1 MSRSTSS
8 RERRENDTNSED
20 NSSETTNQER
30 RRCHQGLSRPPFPPL
45 LPPVFPPLT
54 PPHQVLRTRGL
65 QDLGAMKSVCPGT
78 SGKSVVARSS
88 PRDRRGFSSPNPSA
102 ASAAAQEVRSATD
115 GNTSTTP
122 PTSAKK
128 RKLNSSSSSSSSNSS
143 NERED
148 FDSTSSTSTPPQP
161 RDSAAPSTSS
171 FCLGVPVATSSYV
184 PIQKK
189 LRFDDTLEFVGFDTK
204 MAEESSSSSCSSSP
218 TAATSQQQQ
227 QQLKNKSILISS
239 VASVHHANGLAKSS
253 TPVSSFAN
261 SKPGSAKKLV
271 IKNFKDKPKL
281 PENYT
286 DETWQKLKEAV
297 EAIQNSTSIKYNLEE
312 LYQAVE
318 NLCSYKISANLYKQ
332 LRQICEDH
340 IKAQINQFREDSLDS
355 VLFLKKIDKCWQNHC
370 RQMIMIRSIFLF
382 LDRTYVLQN
391 SMLPSIWDMGLELF
405 RAHIISDQ
413 KVQTKT
419 IEGILLLIER
429 ERNGEAIDRT
439 LLRSLLSMLSDLQI
453 YQDSFEQRFLEET
466 NRLYA
471 AEGQK
476 LMQEREVPEYL
487 HHVNKRLEEEADRLI
502 TYLDQTTQ
510 KSLIASVEKQLLGEH
525 LTSIL
530 QKGLNNLLDE
540 NRIQDLSLLYQ
551 LFSRVR
557 GGVQVLLQ
565 QWIEYIK
572 AFGSTI
578 VINPEKDKTMV
589 QELLDF
595 KDKVDHII
603 DTCFLKNEKF
613 INAMKEAFET
623 FINKRPNK
631 PAELIAKYVDSKLRA
646 GNKEA
651 TDEELEKMLDKIMI
665 IFRFIYGKDVFE
677 AFYKKDL
684 AKRLLVGK
692 SASVD
697 AEKSMLSKL
706 KHECGAAFTSKLE
719 GMFKD
724 MELSKDIMIQFK
736 QYMQNQNVPGNIE
749 LTVNILTMGY
759 WPTYVPMEVHLP
771 PEMVKLQEI
780 FKTFYLGKHSGRK
793 LQWQSTL
800 GHCVLK
806 AEFKEGKKELQ
817 VSLFQT
823 LVLLMFNE
831 GEEFSLE
838 EIKQA
843 TGIEDGELRRT
854 LQSLAC
860 GKARVLAKN
869 PKGKDIEDGD
879 KFICNDDFKHKLFRI
894 KINQIQMKETVEEQA
909 STTERVFQDRQYQ
922 IDAAI
927 VRIMKMR
934 KTLSHNLLVS
944 EVYNQLKFPVKPADL
959 KKRIESLIDR
969 DYMERDKEN
978 PNQYNYIA

>member
-1 MSRSTSS
+1 M
-8 RERRENDTNSED
+8 
-20 NSSETTNQER
+20 
-30 RRCHQGLSRPPFPPL
+30 FP
-45 LPPVFPPLT
+45 T
-54 PPHQVLRTRGL
+54 
-65 QDLGAMKSVCPGT
+65 
-78 SGKSVVARSS
+78 
-88 PRDRRGFSSPNPSA
+88 GFSSPNPP
-102 ASAAAQEVRSATD
+102 AAAQEVRPATD
-115 GNTSTTP
+115 GNTS
-122 PTSAKK
+122 SSSSCKK
-128 RKLNSSSSSSSSNSS
+128 RKLNNSSNSNSEREEFDSITSRASSPSKNTSSSSSSII
-143 NERED
+143 
-148 FDSTSSTSTPPQP
+148 STSSC
-161 RDSAAPSTSS
+161 SS
-171 FCLGVPVATSSYV
+171 SGVASSNHHL
-184 PIQKK
+184 QKK
-189 LRFDDTLEFVGFDTK
+189 LRFEDSVDFVGLDVK
-204 MAEESSSSSCSSSP
+204 MAEESSSSSSP
-218 TAATSQQQQ
+218 AASSQQQHQ
-227 QQLKNKSILISS
+227 QQLKNKSLLISS
-239 VASVHHANGLAKSS
+239 VAVGHHANGLTKAASS
-253 TPVSSFAN
+253 TVSSFAN

-340 IKAQINQFREDSLDS
+340 IKAQIHQFREDSLDS
-355 VLFLKKIDKCWQNHC
+355 VLFLKKIDKCWQDHC

-405 RAHIISDQ
+405 RTHIISDQ
-413 KVQTKT
+413 KVQNKT
-419 IEGILLLIER
+419 IDGILLLIER
-429 ERNGEAIDRT
+429 ERNGEAIDRS

-453 YQDSFEQRFLEET
+453 YQDSFEHRFLEET

-471 AEGQK
+471 AEGQR

-487 HHVNKRLEEEADRLI
+487 HHVNKRLEEEADRII
-502 TYLDQTTQ
+502 TYLDQSTQ
-510 KSLIASVEKQLLGEH
+510 KPLIATVEKQLLGEH
-525 LTSIL
+525 LTAIL
-530 QKGLNNLLDE
+530 QKGLNHLLDE

-565 QWIEYIK
+565 HWIEYIK

-603 DTCFLKNEKF
+603 DVCFLKNEKF
-613 INAMKEAFET
+613 VNAMKEAFET

-860 GKARVLAKN
+860 GKARVLTKS
-869 PKGKDIEDGD
+869 PKGKDVEDGD
-879 KFICNDDFKHKLFRI
+879 KFTCNDDFRHKLFRI

>member
-1 MSRSTSS
+1 M
-8 RERRENDTNSED
+8 
-20 NSSETTNQER
+20 
-30 RRCHQGLSRPPFPPL
+30 FP
-45 LPPVFPPLT
+45 T
-54 PPHQVLRTRGL
+54 
-65 QDLGAMKSVCPGT
+65 
-78 SGKSVVARSS
+78 
-88 PRDRRGFSSPNPSA
+88 GFSSPNPSA

-476 LMQEREVPEYL
+476 LMQEREV
-487 HHVNKRLEEEADRLI
+487 
-502 TYLDQTTQ
+502 
-510 KSLIASVEKQLLGEH
+510 
-525 LTSIL
+525 
-530 QKGLNNLLDE
+530 
-540 NRIQDLSLLYQ
+540 
-551 LFSRVR
+551 
-557 GGVQVLLQ
+557 
-565 QWIEYIK
+565 
-572 AFGSTI
+572 
-578 VINPEKDKTMV
+578 
-589 QELLDF
+589 F
-595 KDKVDHII
+595 KNHD
-603 DTCFLKNEKF
+603 
-613 INAMKEAFET
+613 
-623 FINKRPNK
+623 
-631 PAELIAKYVDSKLRA
+631 
-646 GNKEA
+646 
-651 TDEELEKMLDKIMI
+651 
-665 IFRFIYGKDVFE
+665 
-677 AFYKKDL
+677 
-684 AKRLLVGK
+684 
-692 SASVD
+692 
-697 AEKSMLSKL
+697 
-706 KHECGAAFTSKLE
+706 
-719 GMFKD
+719 
-724 MELSKDIMIQFK
+724 
-736 QYMQNQNVPGNIE
+736 
-749 LTVNILTMGY
+749 
-759 WPTYVPMEVHLP
+759 
-771 PEMVKLQEI
+771 
-780 FKTFYLGKHSGRK
+780 
-793 LQWQSTL
+793 
-800 GHCVLK
+800 
-806 AEFKEGKKELQ
+806 
-817 VSLFQT
+817 
-823 LVLLMFNE
+823 
-831 GEEFSLE
+831 
-838 EIKQA
+838 
-843 TGIEDGELRRT
+843 
-854 LQSLAC
+854 
-860 GKARVLAKN
+860 
-869 PKGKDIEDGD
+869 
-879 KFICNDDFKHKLFRI
+879 
-894 KINQIQMKETVEEQA
+894 
-909 STTERVFQDRQYQ
+909 
-922 IDAAI
+922 
-927 VRIMKMR
+927 
-934 KTLSHNLLVS
+934 
-944 EVYNQLKFPVKPADL
+944 
-959 KKRIESLIDR
+959 
-969 DYMERDKEN
+969 
-978 PNQYNYIA
+978 

>member
-1 MSRSTSS
+1 MFPT
-8 RERRENDTNSED
+8 
-20 NSSETTNQER
+20 
-30 RRCHQGLSRPPFPPL
+30 GLS
-45 LPPVFPPLT
+45 T
-54 PPHQVLRTRGL
+54 
-65 QDLGAMKSVCPGT
+65 
-78 SGKSVVARSS
+78 
-88 PRDRRGFSSPNPSA
+88 PNPPPPPT
-102 ASAAAQEVRSATD
+102 QEARTAATD
-115 GNTSTTP
+115 VKNDSGNITSP
-122 PTSAKK
+122 KK
-128 RKLNSSSSSSSSNSS
+128 RKINGSEREDTSDTISSSPPKTLNSSSSSSSSSPCS
-143 NERED
+143 P
-148 FDSTSSTSTPPQP
+148 TS
-161 RDSAAPSTSS
+161 
-171 FCLGVPVATSSYV
+171 LH
-184 PIQKK
+184 IQKK
-189 LRFDDTLEFVGFDTK
+189 LRFEDSVDFIGLDVK
-204 MAEESSSSSCSSSP
+204 MAEEAAAAASCSN
-218 TAATSQQQQ
+218 
-227 QQLKNKSILISS
+227 NKSKAVFLPGG
-239 VASVHHANGLAKSS
+239 VGHHANGLTKPAGSGTFS
-253 TPVSSFAN
+253 N
-261 SKPGSAKKLV
+261 SKPGAAKKLV
-271 IKNFKDKPKL
+271 IKNFKEKPKL

-286 DETWQKLKEAV
+286 QETWQKLKEAV

-318 NLCSYKISANLYKQ
+318 NLCSHKISAKLYKQ
-332 LRQICEDH
+332 LRAVCEDH
-340 IKAQINQFREDSLDS
+340 IKAQIDQFREDALDS
-355 VLFLKKIDKCWQNHC
+355 VLFLKKIDKCWQDHC

-405 RAHIISDQ
+405 RFYIISDL
-413 KVQTKT
+413 KVQSKT
-419 IEGILLLIER
+419 IDGILLLIER
-429 ERNGEAIDRT
+429 ERNGEAIDRS

-471 AEGQK
+471 AEGQR
-476 LMQEREVPEYL
+476 LMQQREVPEYL
-487 HHVNKRLEEEADRLI
+487 HHVNKRLEEEADRVI
-502 TYLDQTTQ
+502 TYLDQSTQ
-510 KSLIASVEKQLLGEH
+510 KPLIATVEKQLLGEH
-525 LTSIL
+525 LTATL
-530 QKGLNNLLDE
+530 QKGLTHLLDE

-565 QWIEYIK
+565 HWIEYIK

-595 KDKVDHII
+595 KDKVDHVI
-603 DTCFLKNEKF
+603 DICFMKNEKF
-613 INAMKEAFET
+613 VNAMKEAFET

-631 PAELIAKYVDSKLRA
+631 PAELIAKHVDSKLRA

-724 MELSKDIMIQFK
+724 MELSKDIMVQFK
-736 QYMQNQNVPGNIE
+736 QYMQCQNIPGNIE

-771 PEMVKLQEI
+771 PEMVRLQEI

-806 AEFKEGKKELQ
+806 AEYKEGKKELQ

-831 GEEFSLE
+831 GEEFTLE
-838 EIKQA
+838 EIKLA
-843 TGIEDGELRRT
+843 TGIEDSELRRT

-860 GKARVLAKN
+860 GKARVLTKI
-869 PKGKDIEDGD
+869 PKSKDVEDGD
-879 KFICNDDFKHKLFRI
+879 KFSCNDDFKHKLFRI

-934 KTLSHNLLVS
+934 KTLSHNLLMS

-978 PNQYNYIA
+978 PNQYNYVA

>member
-1 MSRSTSS
+1 
-8 RERRENDTNSED
+8 
-20 NSSETTNQER
+20 
-30 RRCHQGLSRPPFPPL
+30 
-45 LPPVFPPLT
+45 
-54 PPHQVLRTRGL
+54 
-65 QDLGAMKSVCPGT
+65 
-78 SGKSVVARSS
+78 
-88 PRDRRGFSSPNPSA
+88 
-102 ASAAAQEVRSATD
+102 
-115 GNTSTTP
+115 
-122 PTSAKK
+122 
-128 RKLNSSSSSSSSNSS
+128 
-143 NERED
+143 
-148 FDSTSSTSTPPQP
+148 
-161 RDSAAPSTSS
+161 
-171 FCLGVPVATSSYV
+171 
-184 PIQKK
+184 
-189 LRFDDTLEFVGFDTK
+189 
-204 MAEESSSSSCSSSP
+204 MAEESSSASCSS
-218 TAATSQQQQ
+218 
-227 QQLKNKSILISS
+227 NKTKTVFLAG
-239 VASVHHANGLAKSS
+239 VVGHHANGLTKTAGSTTFSS
-253 TPVSSFAN
+253 
-261 SKPGSAKKLV
+261 SKPGAAKKLV
-271 IKNFKDKPKL
+271 IKNFKEKPKL

-286 DETWQKLKEAV
+286 HETWQKLKEAV

-318 NLCSYKISANLYKQ
+318 NLCSHKISARLYKQ
-332 LRQICEDH
+332 LRVVCEDH
-340 IKAQINQFREDSLDS
+340 IKAQIDQFREDVLDS
-355 VLFLKKIDKCWQNHC
+355 TLFLKKIDNCWQDHC

-405 RAHIISDQ
+405 RFYIISDM
-413 KVQTKT
+413 KVQSKT
-419 IEGILLLIER
+419 IYGILLLIER
-429 ERNGEAIDRT
+429 ERSGETIDRS

-471 AEGQK
+471 AEGQR

-487 HHVNKRLEEEADRLI
+487 HHVNKRLEEEADRVI
-502 TYLDQTTQ
+502 TYLDQSTQ
-510 KSLIASVEKQLLGEH
+510 KPLIATVEKQLLGEH
-525 LTSIL
+525 LTSTL
-530 QKGLNNLLDE
+530 QKGLNHLLDE
-540 NRIQDLSLLYQ
+540 NRIQDLCLLYQ

-557 GGVQVLLQ
+557 GGVLVLLQ
-565 QWIEYIK
+565 HWIEYIK

-603 DTCFLKNEKF
+603 DICFIKNEKF
-613 INAMKEAFET
+613 VNAMKEAFET

-631 PAELIAKYVDSKLRA
+631 PAELIAKHVDSKLRA

-724 MELSKDIMIQFK
+724 MELSKDIMVQFK
-736 QYMQNQNVPGNIE
+736 QCQNIPGNIE

-759 WPTYVPMEVHLP
+759 WPTYIPMEVHLP
-771 PEMVKLQEI
+771 AEMVRLQEI

-831 GEEFSLE
+831 GEEFTLE
-838 EIKQA
+838 EIKLA

-860 GKARVLAKN
+860 GKARVIHKV
-869 PKGKDIEDGD
+869 PKSKDVEDGD
-879 KFICNDDFKHKLFRI
+879 KFSCNDDFKHKLFRI

-909 STTERVFQDRQYQ
+909 STTERVYQDRQYQ

-978 PNQYNYIA
+978 PNQYNYVA

>member
-1 MSRSTSS
+1 MAGRAREPLVPPQQQQPQPGNPITS
-8 RERRENDTNSED
+8 
-20 NSSETTNQER
+20 
-30 RRCHQGLSRPPFPPL
+30 
-45 LPPVFPPLT
+45 
-54 PPHQVLRTRGL
+54 
-65 QDLGAMKSVCPGT
+65 
-78 SGKSVVARSS
+78 
-88 PRDRRGFSSPNPSA
+88 GFSSPNPSA
-102 ASAAAQEVRSATD
+102 AAAQEVRPATD
-115 GNTSTTP
+115 G
-122 PTSAKK
+122 
-128 RKLNSSSSSSSSNSS
+128 SSSSSSSSSKKRKLNSNS
-143 NERED
+143 ANSEREEVESISSCSSLSRNNNS
-148 FDSTSSTSTPPQP
+148 STSSVITSN
-161 RDSAAPSTSS
+161 STASCSS
-171 FCLGVPVATSSYV
+171 SGVASSNHHL
-184 PIQKK
+184 QKK
-189 LRFDDTLEFVGFDTK
+189 LRFEDSLDFIGLDVK
-204 MAEESSSSSCSSSP
+204 MAEESSSSSP
-218 TAATSQQQQ
+218 AASSQQQHQ
-227 QQLKNKSILISS
+227 QQLKNKSLLISS
-239 VASVHHANGLAKSS
+239 VAVGHHANGLTKAASS
-253 TPVSSFAN
+253 TVSSFAN

-340 IKAQINQFREDSLDS
+340 IKAQIHQFREDSLDS
-355 VLFLKKIDKCWQNHC
+355 VLFLKKIDKCWQDHC

-405 RAHIISDQ
+405 RTHIISDQ
-413 KVQTKT
+413 KVQNKT
-419 IEGILLLIER
+419 IDGILLLIER
-429 ERNGEAIDRT
+429 ERNGEAIDRS

-453 YQDSFEQRFLEET
+453 YQDSFEHRFLEET

-471 AEGQK
+471 AEGQR

-487 HHVNKRLEEEADRLI
+487 HHVNKRLEEEADRII
-502 TYLDQTTQ
+502 TYLDQSTQ
-510 KSLIASVEKQLLGEH
+510 KPLIATVEKQLLGEH
-525 LTSIL
+525 LTAIL
-530 QKGLNNLLDE
+530 QKGLNHLLDE

-551 LFSRVR
+551 LFSRVKN
-557 GGVQVLLQ
+557 GVQALLQ

-603 DTCFLKNEKF
+603 DICFLKNEKF
-613 INAMKEAFET
+613 VNAMKEAFET

-771 PEMVKLQEI
+771 SEMVKLQEI

-860 GKARVLAKN
+860 GKARVLTKS
-869 PKGKDIEDGD
+869 PKGKDVEDGD
-879 KFICNDDFKHKLFRI
+879 KFTCNDDFRHKLFRI

>member
-1 MSRSTSS
+1 MFPT
-8 RERRENDTNSED
+8 
-20 NSSETTNQER
+20 
-30 RRCHQGLSRPPFPPL
+30 GL
-45 LPPVFPPLT
+45 
-54 PPHQVLRTRGL
+54 
-65 QDLGAMKSVCPGT
+65 
-78 SGKSVVARSS
+78 
-88 PRDRRGFSSPNPSA
+88 SSPNPPPPPT
-102 ASAAAQEVRSATD
+102 QEARPAATD
-115 GNTSTTP
+115 VKNESGSITSP
-122 PTSAKK
+122 KK
-128 RKLNSSSSSSSSNSS
+128 RKINGSERDDTTDTISSSPPKNSSSSSSSSSS
-143 NERED
+143 C
-148 FDSTSSTSTPPQP
+148 SPTP
-161 RDSAAPSTSS
+161 
-171 FCLGVPVATSSYV
+171 LH
-184 PIQKK
+184 IQKK
-189 LRFDDTLEFVGFDTK
+189 LRFEDSVDFIGLDVK
-204 MAEESSSSSCSSSP
+204 MAEEAAAAAAAAASCSN
-218 TAATSQQQQ
+218 
-227 QQLKNKSILISS
+227 NKSKAVFLSGG
-239 VASVHHANGLAKSS
+239 VGHHANGLTKTAGSGTFS
-253 TPVSSFAN
+253 N
-261 SKPGSAKKLV
+261 SKPGAAKKLV
-271 IKNFKDKPKL
+271 IKNFKEKPKL

-286 DETWQKLKEAV
+286 QETWQKLKEAV

-318 NLCSYKISANLYKQ
+318 NLCSHKISAKLYKQ
-332 LRQICEDH
+332 LRAVCEDH
-340 IKAQINQFREDSLDS
+340 IKAQIDQFREDALDS
-355 VLFLKKIDKCWQNHC
+355 VLFLKKIDKCWQDHC

-405 RAHIISDQ
+405 RFYIISDL
-413 KVQTKT
+413 KVQSKT
-419 IEGILLLIER
+419 IDGILLLIER
-429 ERNGEAIDRT
+429 ERNGEAIDRS

-471 AEGQK
+471 AEGQR

-487 HHVNKRLEEEADRLI
+487 HHVNKRLEEEADRVI
-502 TYLDQTTQ
+502 TYLDQSTQ
-510 KSLIASVEKQLLGEH
+510 KPLIATVEKQLLGEH
-525 LTSIL
+525 LTATL
-530 QKGLNNLLDE
+530 QKGLTHLLDE

-565 QWIEYIK
+565 HWIEYIK

-603 DTCFLKNEKF
+603 DICFMKNEKF
-613 INAMKEAFET
+613 VNAMKEAFET

-631 PAELIAKYVDSKLRA
+631 PAELIAKHVDSKLRA

-724 MELSKDIMIQFK
+724 MELSKDIMVQFK
-736 QYMQNQNVPGNIE
+736 QYMQCQNIPGNIE

-771 PEMVKLQEI
+771 PEMVRLQEI

-831 GEEFSLE
+831 GEEFTLE
-838 EIKQA
+838 EIKLA
-843 TGIEDGELRRT
+843 TGIEDSELRRT

-860 GKARVLAKN
+860 GKARVLTKI
-869 PKGKDIEDGD
+869 PKSKDVEDGD
-879 KFICNDDFKHKLFRI
+879 KFSCNDDFKHKLFRI

-934 KTLSHNLLVS
+934 KTLSHNLLMS

-978 PNQYNYIA
+978 PNQYNYVA

>member
-1 MSRSTSS
+1 M
-8 RERRENDTNSED
+8 
-20 NSSETTNQER
+20 
-30 RRCHQGLSRPPFPPL
+30 FP
-45 LPPVFPPLT
+45 T
-54 PPHQVLRTRGL
+54 
-65 QDLGAMKSVCPGT
+65 
-78 SGKSVVARSS
+78 
-88 PRDRRGFSSPNPSA
+88 GFSSPNPP
-102 ASAAAQEVRSATD
+102 AAAQEVRPATD
-115 GNTSTTP
+115 GNTS
-122 PTSAKK
+122 SSSSCKK
-128 RKLNSSSSSSSSNSS
+128 RKLNNSSNSNSEREEFDSISSCASSPSKNTSSSSSVI
-143 NERED
+143 
-148 FDSTSSTSTPPQP
+148 STSSC
-161 RDSAAPSTSS
+161 SS
-171 FCLGVPVATSSYV
+171 SGVASSNHHL
-184 PIQKK
+184 QKK
-189 LRFDDTLEFVGFDTK
+189 LRFEDSVDFIGLDVK
-204 MAEESSSSSCSSSP
+204 MAEESSSSSSP
-218 TAATSQQQQ
+218 AASSQQQHQ
-227 QQLKNKSILISS
+227 QQLKNKSLLISS
-239 VASVHHANGLAKSS
+239 VAVGHHANGLTKAASS
-253 TPVSSFAN
+253 TVSSFAN

-340 IKAQINQFREDSLDS
+340 IKAQIHQFREYPFFSCWQAKMLLPAS
-355 VLFLKKIDKCWQNHC
+355 VVLFLKKIDKCWQDHC

-405 RAHIISDQ
+405 RTHIISDQ
-413 KVQTKT
+413 KVQNKT
-419 IEGILLLIER
+419 IDGILLLIER
-429 ERNGEAIDRT
+429 ERNGEAIDRS

-453 YQDSFEQRFLEET
+453 YQDSFEHRFLEET

-471 AEGQK
+471 AEGQR

-487 HHVNKRLEEEADRLI
+487 HHVNKRLEEEADRII
-502 TYLDQTTQ
+502 TYLDQSTQ
-510 KSLIASVEKQLLGEH
+510 KPLIATVEKQLLGEH
-525 LTSIL
+525 LTAIL
-530 QKGLNNLLDE
+530 QKGLNHLLDE

-565 QWIEYIK
+565 HWIEYIK

-603 DTCFLKNEKF
+603 DVCFLKNEKF
-613 INAMKEAFET
+613 VNAMKEAFET

-860 GKARVLAKN
+860 GKARVLTKS
-869 PKGKDIEDGD
+869 PKGKDVEDGD
-879 KFICNDDFKHKLFRI
+879 KFTCNDDFRHKLFRI

>member
-1 MSRSTSS
+1 MITS
-8 RERRENDTNSED
+8 
-20 NSSETTNQER
+20 
-30 RRCHQGLSRPPFPPL
+30 
-45 LPPVFPPLT
+45 
-54 PPHQVLRTRGL
+54 
-65 QDLGAMKSVCPGT
+65 
-78 SGKSVVARSS
+78 
-88 PRDRRGFSSPNPSA
+88 GFSSPNPP
-102 ASAAAQEVRSATD
+102 AAAQEVRPATD
-115 GNTSTTP
+115 GNTS
-122 PTSAKK
+122 SSSSCKK
-128 RKLNSSSSSSSSNSS
+128 RKLNNSSNSNSEREEFDSISSCASSPSKNTSSSSSVI
-143 NERED
+143 
-148 FDSTSSTSTPPQP
+148 STSSC
-161 RDSAAPSTSS
+161 SS
-171 FCLGVPVATSSYV
+171 SGVASSNHHL
-184 PIQKK
+184 QKK
-189 LRFDDTLEFVGFDTK
+189 LRFEDSVDFIGLDVK
-204 MAEESSSSSCSSSP
+204 MAEESSSSSSP
-218 TAATSQQQQ
+218 AASSQQQHQ
-227 QQLKNKSILISS
+227 QQLKNKSLLISS
-239 VASVHHANGLAKSS
+239 VAVGHHANGLTKAASS
-253 TPVSSFAN
+253 TVSSFAN

-340 IKAQINQFREDSLDS
+340 IKAQIHQFREDSLDS
-355 VLFLKKIDKCWQNHC
+355 VLFLKKIDKCWQDHC

-405 RAHIISDQ
+405 RTHIISDQ
-413 KVQTKT
+413 KVQNKT
-419 IEGILLLIER
+419 IDGILLLIER
-429 ERNGEAIDRT
+429 ERNGEAIDRS

-453 YQDSFEQRFLEET
+453 YQDSFEHRFLEET

-471 AEGQK
+471 AEGQR

-487 HHVNKRLEEEADRLI
+487 HHVNKRLEEEADRII
-502 TYLDQTTQ
+502 TYLDQSTQ
-510 KSLIASVEKQLLGEH
+510 KPLIATVEKQLLGEH
-525 LTSIL
+525 LTAIL
-530 QKGLNNLLDE
+530 QKGLNHLLDE

-565 QWIEYIK
+565 HWIEYIK

-603 DTCFLKNEKF
+603 DVCFLKNEKF
-613 INAMKEAFET
+613 VNAMKEAFET

-860 GKARVLAKN
+860 GKARVLTKS
-869 PKGKDIEDGD
+869 PKGKDVEDGD
-879 KFICNDDFKHKLFRI
+879 KFTCNDDFRHKLFRI

>member
-1 MSRSTSS
+1 MFPT
-8 RERRENDTNSED
+8 
-20 NSSETTNQER
+20 
-30 RRCHQGLSRPPFPPL
+30 GL
-45 LPPVFPPLT
+45 
-54 PPHQVLRTRGL
+54 
-65 QDLGAMKSVCPGT
+65 
-78 SGKSVVARSS
+78 
-88 PRDRRGFSSPNPSA
+88 SSPNPPPPPT
-102 ASAAAQEVRSATD
+102 QEARPAATD
-115 GNTSTTP
+115 VKADSITSP
-122 PTSAKK
+122 KK
-128 RKLNSSSSSSSSNSS
+128 RKLNGSEREDPSDTISSPAPKTRSPSSASPPSSSSS
-143 NERED
+143 
-148 FDSTSSTSTPPQP
+148 
-161 RDSAAPSTSS
+161 AAP
-171 FCLGVPVATSSYV
+171 LHV
-184 PIQKK
+184 QKK
-189 LRFDDTLEFVGFDTK
+189 LRFDDSVDFIGLDVK
-204 MAEESSSSSCSSSP
+204 MAEEAAAASCSN
-218 TAATSQQQQ
+218 
-227 QQLKNKSILISS
+227 NKSKAVFLPAG
-239 VASVHHANGLAKSS
+239 VGHHANGLTKTAASGTFS
-253 TPVSSFAN
+253 N
-261 SKPGSAKKLV
+261 SKPGAAKKLV
-271 IKNFKDKPKL
+271 IKNFREKPKL

-286 DETWQKLKEAV
+286 QETWQKLKEAV

-318 NLCSYKISANLYKQ
+318 NLCSHKISAKLYKQ
-332 LRQICEDH
+332 LRAVCEDH
-340 IKAQINQFREDSLDS
+340 IQAQIDQFREDALDS
-355 VLFLKKIDKCWQNHC
+355 VLFLKKIDKCWQDHC

-405 RAHIISDQ
+405 RFYIISDL
-413 KVQTKT
+413 KVQSKT
-419 IEGILLLIER
+419 IDGILLLIER
-429 ERNGEAIDRT
+429 ERNGEAIDRS

-471 AEGQK
+471 AEGQR

-487 HHVNKRLEEEADRLI
+487 HHVNKRLEEEADRVI
-502 TYLDQTTQ
+502 TYLDQSTQ
-510 KSLIASVEKQLLGEH
+510 KPLIVTVEKQLLGEH
-525 LTSIL
+525 LTATL
-530 QKGLNNLLDE
+530 QKGLTHLLDE

-565 QWIEYIK
+565 HWIEYIK

-603 DTCFLKNEKF
+603 DVCFMKNEKF
-613 INAMKEAFET
+613 VNAMKEAFET

-631 PAELIAKYVDSKLRA
+631 PAELIAKHVDSKLRA

-724 MELSKDIMIQFK
+724 MELSKDIMVQFK
-736 QYMQNQNVPGNIE
+736 QYMQCQNIPGNIE

-771 PEMVKLQEI
+771 PEMVRLQEI

-831 GEEFSLE
+831 GEEFTLE
-838 EIKQA
+838 EIKLA
-843 TGIEDGELRRT
+843 TGIEDSELRRT

-860 GKARVLAKN
+860 GKARVLTKI
-869 PKGKDIEDGD
+869 PKSKDVEDGD
-879 KFICNDDFKHKLFRI
+879 KFSCNDDFKHKLFRI

-934 KTLSHNLLVS
+934 KTLSHNLLMS

-978 PNQYNYIA
+978 SNQYNYVA

>member
-1 MSRSTSS
+1 MITS
-8 RERRENDTNSED
+8 
-20 NSSETTNQER
+20 
-30 RRCHQGLSRPPFPPL
+30 
-45 LPPVFPPLT
+45 
-54 PPHQVLRTRGL
+54 
-65 QDLGAMKSVCPGT
+65 
-78 SGKSVVARSS
+78 
-88 PRDRRGFSSPNPSA
+88 GFSSPNPPT
-102 ASAAAQEVRSATD
+102 AAQEVRPATD
-115 GNTSTTP
+115 GS
-122 PTSAKK
+122 SGSSSSCKK
-128 RKLNSSSSSSSSNSS
+128 RKLNNSNSEREEFDSISSCSSSPSKNNSSSSSLVITTSSCSTSGVASSNHH
-143 NERED
+143 
-148 FDSTSSTSTPPQP
+148 
-161 RDSAAPSTSS
+161 
-171 FCLGVPVATSSYV
+171 L
-184 PIQKK
+184 QKK
-189 LRFDDTLEFVGFDTK
+189 LRFEDSLDFIGLDVK
-204 MAEESSSSSCSSSP
+204 MAEESSSSSSP
-218 TAATSQQQQ
+218 AASSQQQHQ
-227 QQLKNKSILISS
+227 QQLKNKSLLISS
-239 VASVHHANGLAKSS
+239 VAVGHHANGLTKAASS
-253 TPVSSFAN
+253 TVSSFAN

-340 IKAQINQFREDSLDS
+340 IKAQIHQFREDSLDS
-355 VLFLKKIDKCWQNHC
+355 VLFLKKIDKCWQDHC

-405 RAHIISDQ
+405 RTHIISDQ
-413 KVQTKT
+413 KVQNKT
-419 IEGILLLIER
+419 IDGILLLIER
-429 ERNGEAIDRT
+429 ERNGEAIDRS

-453 YQDSFEQRFLEET
+453 YQDSFEHRFLEET

-471 AEGQK
+471 AEGQR

-487 HHVNKRLEEEADRLI
+487 HHVNKRLEEEADRII
-502 TYLDQTTQ
+502 TYLDQSTQ
-510 KSLIASVEKQLLGEH
+510 KPLIATVEKQLLGEH
-525 LTSIL
+525 LTAIL
-530 QKGLNNLLDE
+530 QKGLNHLLDE

-565 QWIEYIK
+565 HWIEYIK

-603 DTCFLKNEKF
+603 DVCFLKNEKF
-613 INAMKEAFET
+613 VNAMKEAFET

-860 GKARVLAKN
+860 GKARVLTKS
-869 PKGKDIEDGD
+869 PKGKDVEDGD
-879 KFICNDDFKHKLFRI
+879 KFTCNDDFRHKLFRI